1 MLEPIYAENVI
12 VGVIHKKQFQWYV
25 TDRELWYLDYVKFA
39 QAFENEGD
47 LAVDEYIEPERKGM
61 EILSSENAGLFLK
74 RIESYKGD
82 AATLLKLFENKIE
95 SGEEEDVL
103 DFIPSFFV
111 DFDQKV
117 FYSLFPEPASF
128 EEYVPSDWKGTYE
141 DFTALIPET
150 EKYWINKGGESLFE
164 L

>member
-74 RIESYKGD
+74 RIESYKGG
-82 AATLLKLFENKIE
+82 AATLLKLFEDKIE

-103 DFIPSFFV
+103 DFIPSFLV

-141 DFTALIPET
+141 DFTGLIPET
-150 EKYWINKGGESLFE
+150 EKYWVNKDGESLFE
-164 L
+164 V

>member
-1 MLEPIYAENVI
+1 MLELIYAENVI
-12 VGVIHKKQFQWYV
+12 VGVVHKKQFQWYV

-82 AATLLKLFENKIE
+82 TATLLKLFEDKIE
-95 SGEEEDVL
+95 SGDGEDVL
-103 DFIPSFFV
+103 DFSPSFLV
-111 DFDQKV
+111 DFDQKT

-128 EEYVPSDWKGTYE
+128 EEYIPSDWKGTYE

-150 EKYWINKGGESLFE
+150 EKYWINKDGESLFE

>member
-82 AATLLKLFENKIE
+82 AATLLKLFEDKIE

-103 DFIPSFFV
+103 DFIPSFLV

-150 EKYWINKGGESLFE
+150 EKYWINKDGESLFE

>member
-12 VGVIHKKQFQWYV
+12 VGVIYKKQFQWYV

-61 EILSSENAGLFLK
+61 EILGSENAGLFLK

-82 AATLLKLFENKIE
+82 AATLLKLFEDKIE

-103 DFIPSFFV
+103 DFIPSFLV

-141 DFTALIPET
+141 DFTGLIPET
-150 EKYWINKGGESLFE
+150 EKYWVNKDGESLFE
-164 L
+164 V

>member
-61 EILSSENAGLFLK
+61 EILSSENAELFLK
-74 RIESYKGD
+74 RIESYKAD
-82 AATLLKLFENKIE
+82 SSTLLKLFKDKIE
-95 SGEEEDVL
+95 SVDEEDVL
-103 DFIPSFFV
+103 DFSPSFLV
-111 DFDQKV
+111 NFDQKT

-141 DFTALIPET
+141 DFTALVPEI
-150 EKYWINKGGESLFE
+150 EKYWVNKDGESLFE
-164 L
+164 V

>member
-39 QAFENEGD
+39 QAFESH
-47 LAVDEYIEPERKGM
+47 LAVDEYIEPERKGI
-61 EILSSENAGLFLK
+61 EILSSENAELFLK
-74 RIESYKGD
+74 RIQSYKAD
-82 AATLLKLFENKIE
+82 AATLLKLFEDKIE

-103 DFIPSFFV
+103 DFIPSSLV
-111 DFDQKV
+111 DCDQKV

-150 EKYWINKGGESLFE
+150 EKYWINKDGESLFE

>member
-1 MLEPIYAENVI
+1 MLEPIDAENVI

-39 QAFENEGD
+39 QAFESH
-47 LAVDEYIEPERKGM
+47 LAVDEYIEPERKGI
-61 EILSSENAGLFLK
+61 EILSSENAELFLK
-74 RIESYKGD
+74 RIQSYKAD
-82 AATLLKLFENKIE
+82 AATLLKLFEDKIE

-103 DFIPSFFV
+103 DFIPSFLV

-150 EKYWINKGGESLFE
+150 EKYWINKDGESLFE

>member
-39 QAFENEGD
+39 QAFENQGD

-61 EILSSENAGLFLK
+61 EILSSENAELFLK

-82 AATLLKLFENKIE
+82 AANLLKLFEDKIE
-95 SGEEEDVL
+95 SEDEEDVL
-103 DFIPSFFV
+103 DFSPSFLV

-117 FYSLFPEPASF
+117 FYSLFPEPTSF
-128 EEYVPSDWKGTYE
+128 EEYVPSDWKETYE
-141 DFTALIPET
+141 DFTALIPEK
-150 EKYWINKGGESLFE
+150 EKYWVNKDGENLFE

>member
-12 VGVIHKKQFQWYV
+12 VGVVHKKQFQWYV

-82 AATLLKLFENKIE
+82 GATLLKLFEDKIE
-95 SGEEEDVL
+95 SGDGEDVL
-103 DFIPSFFV
+103 DFSPSFLV

-128 EEYVPSDWKGTYE
+128 EEYIPSDWKGTYE

-150 EKYWINKGGESLFE
+150 EKYWINKDGESLFE
-164 L
+164 V

>member
-61 EILSSENAGLFLK
+61 EILSSENAGLILK

-103 DFIPSFFV
+103 DFIPSFLV

-150 EKYWINKGGESLFE
+150 EKYWINKDGESLFE

>member
-61 EILSSENAGLFLK
+61 EILGSENAGLFLK

-82 AATLLKLFENKIE
+82 AATLLKLFEDKIE

-103 DFIPSFFV
+103 DFIPSFLV

-128 EEYVPSDWKGTYE
+128 EEYVPSDWKGMYE
-141 DFTALIPET
+141 DFTGLIPET
-150 EKYWINKGGESLFE
+150 EKYWVNKDGESLFE
-164 L
+164 V

>member
-25 TDRELWYLDYVKFA
+25 TDRELWYLDYVKFV
-39 QAFENEGD
+39 QTFESH

-61 EILSSENAGLFLK
+61 EILSSENAELFLK
-74 RIESYKGD
+74 RIESYKAD
-82 AATLLKLFENKIE
+82 VATLLKLFEDKIE
-95 SGEEEDVL
+95 SGDEEDVL
-103 DFIPSFFV
+103 DFSPSFLV
-111 DFDQKV
+111 DFDQKT
-117 FYSLFPEPASF
+117 FYSLFPESASF

-141 DFTALIPET
+141 DFTALVLET
-150 EKYWINKGGESLFE
+150 EKYWMNKDGESLFK

>member
-61 EILSSENAGLFLK
+61 EILSGENAELFLK
-74 RIESYKGD
+74 RIQSYKAD
-82 AATLLKLFENKIE
+82 AATLLKLFEDKIE

-103 DFIPSFFV
+103 DFIPSFLV
-111 DFDQKV
+111 DCDQKV

-150 EKYWINKGGESLFE
+150 EKYWINKDGESLFE

>member
-39 QAFENEGD
+39 QAFESH
-47 LAVDEYIEPERKGM
+47 LAVDEYIEPERKGI
-61 EILSSENAGLFLK
+61 EILSSENAELFLK
-74 RIESYKGD
+74 RIQSYKAD
-82 AATLLKLFENKIE
+82 AATLLKLFEDKIE

-103 DFIPSFFV
+103 DFIPSFLV

-128 EEYVPSDWKGTYE
+128 EEYVPSDWKRTYE

-150 EKYWINKGGESLFE
+150 EKYWINKDGESLFE

>member
-103 DFIPSFFV
+103 DFIPSFLV

-150 EKYWINKGGESLFE
+150 EKYWINKDEESLFE

>member
-39 QAFENEGD
+39 QAFESH
-47 LAVDEYIEPERKGM
+47 LAADEYIEPERKGI
-61 EILSSENAGLFLK
+61 EVLNNENAELFLQ
-74 RIESYKGD
+74 RIESYKAD

-95 SGEEEDVL
+95 SKGEEDVL
-103 DFIPSFFV
+103 DFSPSFLV
-111 DFDQKV
+111 DFDQKA
-117 FYSLFPEPASF
+117 FYSMFPEPASF
-128 EEYVPSDWKGTYE
+128 EEYVPSDWKGMYE
-141 DFTALIPET
+141 DFTGLIPKI
-150 EKYWINKGGESLFE
+150 EKYWVNKDGENLFE

>member
-103 DFIPSFFV
+103 DFIPSFLV

-150 EKYWINKGGESLFE
+150 EKYWINKDGESLFE

>member
-82 AATLLKLFENKIE
+82 AATLLKLFEDKIE

-103 DFIPSFFV
+103 DFIPSFLV

-141 DFTALIPET
+141 DFTGLIPET
-150 EKYWINKGGESLFE
+150 EKYWVNKDGESLFE
-164 L
+164 V

>member
-12 VGVIHKKQFQWYV
+12 VGVVHKKQFQWYV

-103 DFIPSFFV
+103 DFIPSFLV

-141 DFTALIPET
+141 DFTALILET
-150 EKYWINKGGESLFE
+150 EKYWINKDGESLFE

>member
-47 LAVDEYIEPERKGM
+47 LAVDEYIEPEREGM

-82 AATLLKLFENKIE
+82 AATLLKLFEDKIE

-103 DFIPSFFV
+103 DFIPSFLV

-141 DFTALIPET
+141 DFTGLIPET
-150 EKYWINKGGESLFE
+150 EKYWVNKDGESLFE
-164 L
+164 V

>member
-12 VGVIHKKQFQWYV
+12 VRVIHKKQFQWYV

-39 QAFENEGD
+39 QAFESH
-47 LAVDEYIEPERKGM
+47 LAVDEYIEPERKGI
-61 EILSSENAGLFLK
+61 EILSSGNAELFLK
-74 RIESYKGD
+74 RIQSYKAD
-82 AATLLKLFENKIE
+82 AATLLKLFEDKIE

-103 DFIPSFFV
+103 DFIPSFLV

-117 FYSLFPEPASF
+117 FYSLFPEPVSF

-150 EKYWINKGGESLFE
+150 EKYWINKDGESLFE